1 MSDPI
6 DESAPRQGEEMK
18 LGGRNAEAATTVVRI
33 EKVLGRSGAV
43 WAVQANGGR
52 VHLVERD
59 LVSSGAEPRWVGRV
73 V

>member
-1 MSDPI
+1 MNDPI
-6 DESAPRQGEEMK
+6 EGSVPRQGEELM
-18 LGGRNAEAATTVVRI
+18 LSGRSADAATTVVRI

-52 VHLVERD
+52 VYLVERD
-59 LVSSGAEPRWVGRV
+59 PLSSGTEPRWVGRV

>member
-1 MSDPI
+1 MDDMQ
-6 DESAPRQGEEMK
+6 DERAPRQGEEM
-18 LGGRNAEAATTVVRI
+18 LLEGRGTSVTGAPVHI

-52 VHLVERD
+52 IYLVDRN
-59 LVSSGAEPRWVGRV
+59 LFASGTEPRWVGRV